1 MISSRPDS
9 YRDNRDSVTTHSVRS
24 DFAGFVIAAL
34 IAWKLTVINA
44 IKIADAPDVRNAAH
58 PIFILNAKSCN
69 HL

>member
-1 MISSRPDS
+1 MISSQN
-9 YRDNRDSVTTHSVRS
+9 NRDSVTTYSVRS

-44 IKIADAPDVRNAAH
+44 IKIADAPAIRNAVH

>member
-1 MISSRPDS
+1 MI
-9 YRDNRDSVTTHSVRS
+9 YSVLN

-44 IKIADAPDVRNAAH
+44 IKIAVAPAIKNAVH